1 MLAVRVTLVA
11 TLLIF
16 SIILDHSNG
25 LEVDVNV
32 AIKPPKEINT
42 ILADCPVCGEAECI
56 ADVSCEEI
64 CGSDGKNYCN
74 ECDLKCGQ
82 CGGSVDPDV
91 TKVSDGPCLKKG
103 TGIVGPWWK
112 NGRNN
117 AIKPPKDCPVCFE
130 IECTK
135 RTRCEQ
141 ICGSDGK
148 NYCNECHLKCGQ
160 CKGKYDPDVTKVGN
174 GTCRK
179 KGTGI
184 VGPWWKNGRNNNCPV
199 CGEIECTKRT
209 RCEQICGSDGKNY
222 CNECHLK
229 CGQCEG
235 KYDPDVTKVGNG
247 TCRNKGRKNGRN
259 NAWPP
264 FGPPQ
269 SFSSP
274 PLNNP

>member
-117 AIKPPKDCPVCFE
+117 
-130 IECTK
+130 
-135 RTRCEQ
+135 
-141 ICGSDGK
+141 
-148 NYCNECHLKCGQ
+148 
-160 CKGKYDPDVTKVGN
+160 
-174 GTCRK
+174 
-179 KGTGI
+179 
-184 VGPWWKNGRNNNCPV
+184 NCPV